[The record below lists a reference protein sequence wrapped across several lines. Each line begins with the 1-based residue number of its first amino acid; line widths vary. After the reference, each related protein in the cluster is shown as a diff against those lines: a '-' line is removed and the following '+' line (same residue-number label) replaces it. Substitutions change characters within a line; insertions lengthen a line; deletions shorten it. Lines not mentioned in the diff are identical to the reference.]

1 MIERRVLPTS
11 FEVRATKLTNGQM
24 GVYGYAARYG
34 VLSGKLPSGNTGYFR
49 ERIQTGAFDRVLRS
63 NPDVVCL
70 FNHDAN
76 YPLGRT
82 TSRTLALNSDEKGL
96 RFACELPNTS
106 YARDLHTSIE
116 RGDLSGMSFA
126 FNLGQGDDDWDEEDT
141 DEGRC
146 AVRSILNFS
155 ALHDVSVVTNPAYPG
170 TSVDALDARN
180 IVAPVEV
187 RSRLTRKQSKRSR
200 LFASYGNASAEDA
213 IEVLRSVRTEVIET
227 VATQD
232 CRDLMNFILEL

>member
-11 FEVRATKLTNGQM
+11 FEVRATKLTNGKM
-24 GVYGYAARYG
+24 GVYGYA
-34 VLSGKLPSGNTGYFR
+34 
-49 ERIQTGAFDRVLRS
+49 GAFDRVLRS

-76 YPLGRT
+76 FPLGRT
-82 TSRTLALNSDEKGL
+82 TSRTLALNSDDKGL

-170 TSVDALDARN
+170 TSVDALALDARN

-187 RSRLTRKQSKRSR
+187 RSRLTHKQSQRSR
-200 LFASYGNASAEDA
+200 LFASLGNASAEDTIA
-213 IEVLRSVRTEVIET
+213 VLRNMRTEVVEEHD
-227 VATQD
+227 VQS
-232 CRDLMNFILEL
+232 RRRSLMNFILS